1 MCFSFLHLRA
11 NLINHFKYF
20 NIFNM
25 VGIISVGVKNIF
37 PLMKWG
43 NIFHLIIDSF
53 SSLMTFHLIIDSFSS
68 LMTFHLVFSSI
79 GLELFIYLI
88 GAPIVSKPWCVKIIH
103 DYLHIFCQTK
113 SSLFFHRQ
121 PTLPNN
127 Y

>member
-1 MCFSFLHLRA
+1 MCSSFLHLRA

-25 VGIISVGVKNIF
+25 VGIISLGVKNIF

-43 NIFHLIIDSF
+43 NI
-53 SSLMTFHLIIDSFSS
+53 FHLIIDSFSS

-121 PTLPNN
+121 LTLPNN